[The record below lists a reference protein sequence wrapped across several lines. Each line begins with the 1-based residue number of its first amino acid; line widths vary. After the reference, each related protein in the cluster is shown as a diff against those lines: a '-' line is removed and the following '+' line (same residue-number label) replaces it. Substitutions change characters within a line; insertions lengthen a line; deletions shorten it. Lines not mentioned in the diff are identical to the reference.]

1 MPTEI
6 KNSFK
11 SSSIISVIDGTLTAN
26 LADLARDE
34 TETVIFA
41 DIKRV
46 MWSTNTAITV
56 TRNGTILLD
65 LFNSGDMRFS
75 DYGYSLSANN
85 NFPIVIS
92 ATSGTIILEVTKEST
107 FSPSLDTL

>member
-1 MPTEI
+1 MSTEI

-11 SSSIISVIDGTLTAN
+11 SSSIIRVTDDTLTVN
-26 LADLARDE
+26 IADLARDSS
-34 TETVIFA
+34 ETVIFA

-56 TRNGTILLD
+56 TRNGSIVLD

-85 NFPIVIS
+85 VSPIVVAAS
-92 ATSGTIILEVTKEST
+92 SGTIVLEVTKEST